1 MAFGEFWKFE
11 RRLPEGCG
19 SRKVRQTPRLLSIFR
34 NRSVLPTIVLVGLTL
49 STVSAQV
56 MPKAQVANLIVKVEN
71 GVDEFRN
78 YLERRGESARTASA
92 TPEAQSRRGK
102 RGQATESQKAT
113 TTAKK
118 DDLDDALG
126 DLNRSTNRLRRKF
139 DGEDKWME
147 TKNEVQRVVDD
158 GRRINQAVT
167 KGNYGAEAAKLW
179 GVLRTGINDLA
190 RAYGV
195 TPLGI

>member
-1 MAFGEFWKFE
+1 MAFGRFWKI
-11 RRLPEGCG
+11 GCC
-19 SRKVRQTPRLLSIFR
+19 RA
-34 NRSVLPTIVLVGLTL
+34 IVLAGLAL
-49 STVSAQV
+49 NTVSAQI

-71 GVDEFRN
+71 GVDEFQN
-78 YLERRGESARTASA
+78 YLEHRGDSSRTAAA

-113 TTAKK
+113 ATAKK
-118 DDLDDALG
+118 DELDDALG

-139 DGEDKWME
+139 DATDKWME
-147 TKNEVQRVVDD
+147 TKSEVQHVVDD

-195 TPLGI
+195 SPLGI

>member
-1 MAFGEFWKFE
+1 MF
-11 RRLPEGCG
+11 
-19 SRKVRQTPRLLSIFR
+19 LSIFR
-34 NRSVLPTIVLVGLTL
+34 RRSLLPTIVLAGLIL

-56 MPKAQVANLIVKVEN
+56 MPKAQVGNLIAKVEN

-78 YLERRGESARTASA
+78 YLKRRGESA
-92 TPEAQSRRGK
+92 TPDAQSRRGT
-102 RGQATESQKAT
+102 RGQATESQKAAAAT
-113 TTAKK
+113 KK
-118 DDLDDALG
+118 DELDDALD

-139 DGEDKWME
+139 DATDKWME
-147 TKNEVQRVVDD
+147 TKSEVQQVVDD

-190 RAYGV
+190 RAYDV
-195 TPLGI
+195 TPLGT